1 MSKNILYFT
10 RTMGLGGT
18 ENVVLQLC
26 EFMNRNNKVIV
37 CSCGGINVEKL
48 NQMGIKHYTLPD
60 IENKNIITI
69 VKTLK
74 TLLKVINKEKINIVH
89 THHRMAAFYTSC
101 LRFIKKF
108 TFINTAHNIFFDKKI
123 LTKFSYK
130 KAMLIAVGGHVRE
143 NLCDFYGFDEN
154 KVTVIYNAVKPLGN
168 KINPIEEI
176 EEYRMKNNFLI
187 SNIGRLSEQKGM
199 IYFIKAAK
207 ILLKKYDNLRF
218 LIVGDGEL
226 KEELECYI
234 RECNIDDK
242 VILLGYRND
251 IQNIMSQVDLVVLSS
266 LWEGFP
272 LTPIEAFSV
281 GKPVVATNIE
291 GTVEIIRHKDNG
303 LLVEPKNE
311 IDLAEKIEF
320 FIKNPNE
327 LKIYGNRAKE
337 TYRLNFDVEKFNNS
351 YIEFYKR
358 C

>member
-1 MSKNILYFT
+1 MSKKILYFT

-26 EFMNRNNKVIV
+26 ELMNKNYKIVV
-37 CSCGGINVEKL
+37 CSCGGVNVEKL
-48 NQMGIKHYTLPD
+48 EQMGIKHYLIPD
-60 IENKNIITI
+60 IESKN
-69 VKTLK
+69 LK
-74 TLLKVINKEKINIVH
+74 TVVRTLRILLKVINKEKIELVH

-101 LRFIKKF
+101 LSFIKKF

-130 KAMLIAVGGHVRE
+130 KAILIAVGGHVRT
-143 NLCDFYGFDEN
+143 NLCSFYGFAES
-154 KVTVIYNAVKPLGN
+154 KVTIIYNAVRPLIMQPN
-168 KINPIEEI
+168 TIEHI
-176 EEYRMKNNFLI
+176 VEYREKDNFII

-199 IYFIKAAK
+199 IYFIKAAQ
-207 ILLKKYDNLRF
+207 ILLKKYDNLKF
-218 LIVGDGEL
+218 LIIGDGEL
-226 KEELECYI
+226 KKELEGYI
-234 RECNIDDK
+234 KKCNIGDK
-242 VILLGYRND
+242 VILLGYRSD

-291 GTVEIIRHKDNG
+291 GTSEIIRDKDNG

-311 IDLAEKIEF
+311 EDLAKKIEF
-320 FIKNPNE
+320 FINNPNE
-327 LKIYGNRAKE
+327 LKIYGNRAKK
-337 TYRLNFDVEKFNNS
+337 TYRLKFDIEKFNNS
-351 YIEFYKR
+351 YIEFYER